1 MPQAPASALST
12 MTSDVRR
19 HILSLTR
26 ESSGTVTSKLSMD
39 DTASDGGS
47 VGSSVSLISVP
58 SSDDEDEEDW
68 QDSRAHLVTTPPR
81 DAAEYIVL
89 YDDNSS
95 DEE

>member
-12 MTSDVRR
+12 VTSDVRR

-26 ESSGTVTSKLSMD
+26 ESSGTVRSMD

>member
-12 MTSDVRR
+12 ATRQ

-26 ESSGTVTSKLSMD
+26 ESSGTATSKLSI

-58 SSDDEDEEDW
+58 SSDDEDEADW
-68 QDSRAHLVTTPPR
+68 QDSRVHLVASPPHNAR
-81 DAAEYIVL
+81 DASEYIVL
-89 YDDNSS
+89 YDDASS